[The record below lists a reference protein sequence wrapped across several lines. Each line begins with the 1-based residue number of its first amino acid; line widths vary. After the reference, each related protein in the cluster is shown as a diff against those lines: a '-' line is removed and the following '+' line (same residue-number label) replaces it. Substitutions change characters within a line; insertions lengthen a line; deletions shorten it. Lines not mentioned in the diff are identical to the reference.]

1 MNILLLAALC
11 YGALVDIQ
19 TQRIPN
25 ALVLALLGLALLQ
38 QLPGVPLTG
47 PSPASALAGL
57 GLGLALSL
65 PCYAMG
71 LLGAGDAK
79 LLAAC
84 GAVLGWPGFI
94 WLQLASWLFIGVLSL
109 LWLLSHGLLQR
120 LCWHW
125 RHPAGVVA
133 EFKAQTVRLPFGGA
147 LFLAALAQQFYG

>member
-1 MNILLLAALC
+1 MKLLLLAALC
-11 YGALVDIQ
+11 YGALKDIQ
-19 TQRIPN
+19 SQRIPN

-38 QLPGVPLTG
+38 QLPGVPLAG

-57 GLGLALSL
+57 GVGLALSL
-65 PCYAMG
+65 PCYALG

-94 WLQLASWLFIGVLSL
+94 WLQLASWLFIGALSL
-109 LWLLSHGLLQR
+109 LWLLSQGR
-120 LCWHW
+120 LSRWVGSW
-125 RHPAGVVA
+125 RHPAAAVA
-133 EFKAQTVRLPFGGA
+133 ESKAEPVRLPFGGA